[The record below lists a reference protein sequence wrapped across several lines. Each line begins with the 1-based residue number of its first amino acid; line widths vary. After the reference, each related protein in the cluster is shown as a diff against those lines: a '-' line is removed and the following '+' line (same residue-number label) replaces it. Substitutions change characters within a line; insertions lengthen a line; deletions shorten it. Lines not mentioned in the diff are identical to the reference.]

1 MYLKRLLNID
11 FQSLDRSLFIMGP
24 RQTGKSSFLR
34 HQGPNQ
40 AVSFNLLDTKLRQQL
55 EKSPWILREQVL
67 ALQPLPQF
75 VVIDEIQLIPEL
87 LNEVHLLIEETGIR
101 FVLTGSS
108 ARKLRRTGTN
118 LLGGRADEYHFH
130 PFSAMEV
137 GIAAFDLLKAL
148 RYGLLPSVYVA
159 KSPKRV
165 LQAYASQYLEQEIR
179 LEGLVRSL
187 PAFSR
192 FLEVAALRSGTQLN
206 YESIAKDSG
215 VPRTTVHEYFT
226 ILYDTFLA
234 FPVEPWTR
242 STKRKPVKSNKMYFF
257 DVGVARYLAGLPLV
271 EFKSKDIGDAMEH
284 WIMHEIKTW
293 IDANALDIDLHYWRT
308 TTGVEVDF
316 IVDNSVA
323 IEVKAKGEIRSDDCK
338 GLLAI
343 SEEGIDH
350 LYVVCLEEKARKH
363 GKVLILPWQDFLKR
377 LWAGEIIKVQG

>member
-1 MYLKRLLNID
+1 MYLKRLINID
-11 FQSLDRSLFIMGP
+11 FQSLDRSLFITGP

-55 EKSPWILREQVL
+55 EKSPWNLREQVL
-67 ALQPLPQF
+67 ALHPLPQF

-101 FVLTGSS
+101 FLLTGSS

-118 LLGGRADEYHFH
+118 LL
-130 PFSAMEV
+130 
-137 GIAAFDLLKAL
+137 
-148 RYGLLPSVYVA
+148 
-159 KSPKRV
+159 
-165 LQAYASQYLEQEIR
+165 
-179 LEGLVRSL
+179 
-187 PAFSR
+187 AFSR
-192 FLEVAALRSGTQLN
+192 FLKVAALRSGTQLN

-234 FPVEPWTR
+234 FPLEAWTR

-257 DVGVARYLAGLPLV
+257 DVGVTRYLAGLPLV

-316 IVDNSVA
+316 IVTTARVYWPFRK
-323 IEVKAKGEIRSDDCK
+323 KALTIYMWFAWKRKLASMARS
-338 GLLAI
+338 
-343 SEEGIDH
+343 
-350 LYVVCLEEKARKH
+350 
-363 GKVLILPWQDFLKR
+363 
-377 LWAGEIIKVQG
+377 